1 MKTRLKYLI
10 AAAAIAAAGCSG
22 EDELVL
28 LEKPNSFPLRLAEG
42 SELQV
47 TIPSGAAVGVN
58 GERYPVMTGG
68 VVNMHDIPGAEEYLV
83 YYPAT
88 AALPGERCL
97 DYTLPEVQ
105 HYEAGSVDAD
115 AFPIYCL
122 TDNEGLGKLPLRA
135 VCGALK
141 LTIPANADFGT
152 LTSVELKAKSW
163 VLTGDIRVDAR
174 TGEVAFREKASQ
186 KAVLKGSID
195 IKEGCE
201 VLIALPP
208 LRFRDEALA
217 LTLIG
222 PKGQGTCA
230 IDLKGQTIEAGKVLA
245 APALEDIK
253 WLSTTKFYGRANSV
267 IVKPGETSVTVD
279 CAPYYTSS
287 MKYAYEYNAGGE
299 ELLAA
304 SAGLLWNDVSTG
316 FVTGVQL
323 AADRMSFTATLDG
336 RPGNAVVAVYDAA
349 GTILWSFHLWVT
361 DVADQPLGPN
371 AKGND
376 LTILDR
382 NLGAVSAVPGDWR
395 SIGLL
400 YEWGRKDP
408 FAGAGS
414 VGASGVSQTQMYNA
428 DGPVAMKK
436 VAGGTGGTIA
446 YSIANP
452 MTFIMYAQS
461 KTDSAKPAYAY
472 DWLLTGD
479 NGLWGNPDG
488 ETYPAQ
494 SKLVKTVYD
503 PCPEGYMVAPW
514 DLFWSGNA
522 SGANDTERSIIG
534 SVDAWDAANGGF
546 SVAYNGEQLWFPSGG
561 LLNRKTAAFS
571 VDGKGYYWSSSP
583 SSANGAYT
591 ILASG
596 GVTFKSNN
604 RGNGYLVRC
613 VRVKK

>member
-1 MKTRLKYLI
+1 MKTLLKYVA

-28 LEKPNSFPLRLAEG
+28 LEKPNSFGLKLSED

-47 TIPSGAAVGVN
+47 TIPSGAEVGIN

-88 AALPGERCL
+88 AALPGGDCL

-105 HYEAGSVDAD
+105 KYKAGSVDA
-115 AFPIYCL
+115 AASPIYCL
-122 TDNEGLGKLPLRA
+122 TDNDGLGKLPLRA

-141 LTIPANADFGT
+141 LTLPANADMGA
-152 LTSVELKAKSW
+152 LTSVELNAKSW

-174 TGEVAFREKASQ
+174 TGEVTFREKASQ
-186 KAVLKGSID
+186 KAVLEGSID
-195 IKEGCE
+195 ISQDRE

-208 LRFRDEALA
+208 LRFRDEALSI
-217 LTLIG
+217 TLNAA
-222 PKGQGTCA
+222 KGQGTCA
-230 IDLKGQTIEAGKVLA
+230 LNMKGQTIEAGKVLA
-245 APALEDIK
+245 APALENIK
-253 WLSTTKFYGRANSV
+253 WVSTTKFYGKANSV
-267 IVKPGETSVTVD
+267 IVAPGTTSVTVD
-279 CAPYYTSS
+279 CAPYYTTSL
-287 MKYAYEYNAGGE
+287 KYAYEFNAGDQQ
-299 ELLAA
+299 LAA
-304 SAGLLWNDVSTG
+304 SSAGLLWNDVSTA
-316 FVTGVQL
+316 FVSDVKL
-323 AADRMSFTATLDG
+323 AADGKSFTATLSG
-336 RPGNAVVAVYDAA
+336 QPGNAVVAIYDAA
-349 GTILWSFHLWVT
+349 GVILWSFHIWVT
-361 DVADQPLGPN
+361 EVADQPLGPN

-382 NLGAVSAVPGDWR
+382 NLGAVSVEPSDWR

-408 FAGAGS
+408 FAGSGS
-414 VGASGVSQTQMYNA
+414 IGASGVSQAAMYDMN
-428 DGPVAMKK
+428 GSVAMKK

-461 KTDSAKPAYAY
+461 KTNSAKPAYAY

-479 NGLWGNPDG
+479 NSLWGNPDG
-488 ETYPAQ
+488 ETYPAA

-514 DLFWSGNA
+514 DLFWSDNA

-534 SVDAWDAANGGF
+534 SVDAWDAANVGF
-546 SVAYNGEQLWFPSGG
+546 SVDYNAQKLWFPSGG

-583 SSANGAYT
+583 SAANGAYT

-596 GVTFKSNN
+596 GVTFKNNN